1 MDIRSGNIFW
11 SMKEYIN
18 KILGG
23 GVMKNNNVQ
32 MEDII
37 VLIDQ
42 YFKMLDKK
50 ISENDKEISL
60 ILKEV
65 EKIKSKKNIDNSFNP
80 DEIKIVSYLDS

>member
-1 MDIRSGNIFW
+1 MEIRSGNIFW

-18 KILGG
+18 KILGEG
-23 GVMKNNNVQ
+23 IMKNNNVQ

-37 VLIDQ
+37 VLINQ

-65 EKIKSKKNIDNSFNP
+65 KKIKSRKNMDNNFNP

>member
-1 MDIRSGNIFW
+1 MKSKDIQLKDMISL
-11 SMKEYIN
+11 M
-18 KILGG
+18 
-23 GVMKNNNVQ
+23 
-32 MEDII
+32 
-37 VLIDQ
+37 DQ

-65 EKIKSKKNIDNSFNP
+65 KKIKSEKVMDNSFNP

>member
-1 MDIRSGNIFW
+1 MN
-11 SMKEYIN
+11 
-18 KILGG
+18 
-23 GVMKNNNVQ
+23 
-32 MEDII
+32 
-37 VLIDQ
+37 Q

-65 EKIKSKKNIDNSFNP
+65 KKIKSKKNIDNSFNP

>member
-1 MDIRSGNIFW
+1 
-11 SMKEYIN
+11 MKEYIN
-18 KILGG
+18 KILGEDI
-23 GVMKNNNVQ
+23 MKNNNVQ

-65 EKIKSKKNIDNSFNP
+65 KKIKSRKNMDNNFNP

>member
-65 EKIKSKKNIDNSFNP
+65 KKIKSRKNMDNNFNP

>member
-1 MDIRSGNIFW
+1 
-11 SMKEYIN
+11 MKEYIN

-37 VLIDQ
+37 VLINQ
-42 YFKMLDKK
+42 YFKMLDKR

-60 ILKEV
+60 VLKEV
-65 EKIKSKKNIDNSFNP
+65 KRIKSMKSIDNNFNP

>member
-1 MDIRSGNIFW
+1 
-11 SMKEYIN
+11 MKEYIN
-18 KILGG
+18 KILGEDI
-23 GVMKNNNVQ
+23 MKNNNVQ

-37 VLIDQ
+37 VLINQ